1 MNSPSIKKKAIK
13 TKAIKKGTC
22 SRILTPKQVGPIC
35 WFMATF
41 VAMFYSQ
48 RSRKLLLE
56 ASNNWDK
63 EKELFTLLKHVLD
76 DKYLKTADGRES
88 EDYKNFSDDTFLNML
103 SLLNKENK
111 NEFPFNPKH
120 KNILGS
126 FRPKL
131 YIGKLYTLLGVDYK
145 MFDYSTTEY
154 ILRYSYLNKDYDY
167 FRTYKIED
175 NNIIDSIEDKEDRLK
190 GYRYIEDNYAP
201 PILLLRVYNYHI
213 PIYDSIL
220 TNNIIPDD
228 FLYSNIRYRKDNITY
243 NKKNYTLDSVVLSNS
258 NTDHNIGHIIAG
270 ITCKKERYVYNGWPR
285 INMDPAQAT
294 TQITQHIPCELMK
307 YKWNQTYDA
316 NICLNR
322 IKCMP
327 DILKTKVANKDF
339 CFNFSSGVRILI
351 YVRNDSKSATSSS
364 NSVNKLSTAGISPT
378 QSRRSGRSSKN
389 TPQAAQG
396 TPQAAQGTP
405 QVIKKSPQSPT
416 ADISPTQPKR
426 RGRASKKTP
435 PAAQGTPPAA
445 QGTPQVIKNS
455 PQSPTADVAPTQ
467 PKRRGRPSKKTPP
480 AAQGT
485 PPVAQ
490 GTPPA
495 AQGTPRVIKK
505 SPTQSPTADV
515 APTQPRRSERLRK
528 KAADANK

>member
-1 MNSPSIKKKAIK
+1 MNSPSIKK
-13 TKAIKKGTC
+13 KAIKKGTC

-88 EDYKNFSDDTFLNML
+88 EDYKNFSDDTFLSML

-120 KNILGS
+120 KNMLGS
-126 FRPKL
+126 FQPKL

-167 FRTYKIED
+167 FRTFKIEN
-175 NNIIDSIEDKEDRLK
+175 NNIIDNIEDKEDKLK
-190 GYRYIEDNYAP
+190 GYRYIDDNYAP
-201 PILLLRVYNYHI
+201 PILLLRVYDYHI

-220 TNNIIPDD
+220 ANNIIPDD

-364 NSVNKLSTAGISPT
+364 NSVNKSPKADVAPT
-378 QSRRSGRSSKN
+378 QPRRSGRSSKN
-389 TPQAAQG
+389 TPPAAQG
-396 TPQAAQGTP
+396 TPPVIKKSPQSPTADISPTQPKRRGRPSKKTPPAAQGTP

-426 RGRASKKTP
+426 RGR
-435 PAAQGTPPAA
+435 
-445 QGTPQVIKNS
+445 
-455 PQSPTADVAPTQ
+455 
-467 PKRRGRPSKKTPP
+467 PSKKTPP

-485 PPVAQ
+485 P
-490 GTPPA
+490 
-495 AQGTPRVIKK
+495 RVINK

-515 APTQPRRSERLRK
+515 AATQPRRSERLRK